1 MVSFEIPTIS
11 QFNFLNIILIM
22 KEKELAPNFKIPSS
36 NNEEFE
42 LKKNKNNFLI
52 IYFYPRDN
60 TPGCTNEAK
69 DFSKLYKEFKK
80 LNCEIFGISKD
91 SIESH
96 KKFISK
102 FKIPFQLL
110 SDEKIVA
117 LKKYRAWGEKSMYG
131 KKFMGIKRTT
141 VLISPKGKIIKIW
154 NNVKV
159 KEHAK
164 EVLSCLKESI

>member
-1 MVSFEIPTIS
+1 
-11 QFNFLNIILIM
+11 M

-141 VLISPKGKIIKIW
+141 VLINPKGKIIKIW
-154 NNVKV
+154 SNVKV
-159 KEHAK
+159 KDHAK
-164 EVLSCLKESI
+164 EVLNCLKEAI

>member
-1 MVSFEIPTIS
+1 
-11 QFNFLNIILIM
+11 M
-22 KEKELAPNFKIPSS
+22 KEKELAPNFNIPST

-42 LKKNKNNFLI
+42 LKKNKKKFLV
-52 IYFYPRDN
+52 IYFYPKDN

-69 DFSKLYKEFKK
+69 DFSKLYKEFRK
-80 LNCEIFGISKD
+80 LNCEIVGISKD

-110 SDEKIVA
+110 SDEKVIV
-117 LKKYRAWGEKSMYG
+117 LKKYNAWGEKSMYG

-141 VLISPKGKIIKIW
+141 ILIDPKGKIMKIW

-159 KEHAK
+159 LDHAK
-164 EVLSCLKESI
+164 DVLNFLKAAI

>member
-1 MVSFEIPTIS
+1 MI
-11 QFNFLNIILIM
+11 
-22 KEKELAPNFKIPSS
+22 KENSKASNFKLPSS
-36 NNEEFE
+36 NNKTFE
-42 LKKNKNNFLI
+42 INKSLKQYLV

-69 DFSKLYKEFKK
+69 DFSKLYKEFKR

-117 LKKYRAWGEKSMYG
+117 LKKYGAWGEKNMYG

-141 VLISPKGKIIKIW
+141 VLINSKGKIIKIW

-159 KEHAK
+159 KDHAK
-164 EVLSCLKESI
+164 EVLSCLKETI

>member
-1 MVSFEIPTIS
+1 MI
-11 QFNFLNIILIM
+11 
-22 KEKELAPNFKIPSS
+22 KENSKALNFKLPSS
-36 NNEEFE
+36 NNKNFE
-42 LKKNKNNFLI
+42 IKKSFGKYLV

-80 LNCEIFGISKD
+80 LKCEIVGISKD

-102 FKIPFQLL
+102 FKISFQLL

-117 LKKYRAWGEKSMYG
+117 LKKYGAWGEKSMYG

-141 VLISPKGKIIKIW
+141 VLINPKGKIIKIW
-154 NNVKV
+154 NSVKV

-164 EVLSCLKESI
+164 EVLNCLKETI

>member
-1 MVSFEIPTIS
+1 MI
-11 QFNFLNIILIM
+11 
-22 KEKELAPNFKIPSS
+22 KENSKAPNFKLPSS
-36 NNEEFE
+36 NNKNFE
-42 LKKNKNNFLI
+42 INKSLKQYLV

-91 SIESH
+91 SVESH
-96 KKFISK
+96 KKFINK
-102 FKIPFQLL
+102 FKISFQLL
-110 SDEKIVA
+110 SDEKIIV
-117 LKKYRAWGEKSMYG
+117 LKKYGAWGEKSMYG

-141 VLISPKGKIIKIW
+141 VLINPKGKIIKIW

-159 KEHAK
+159 KDHAK
-164 EVLSCLKESI
+164 EVLSCLKEAI

>member
-1 MVSFEIPTIS
+1 MI
-11 QFNFLNIILIM
+11 
-22 KEKELAPNFKIPSS
+22 KENSKAPNFKLPSS
-36 NNEEFE
+36 D
-42 LKKNKNNFLI
+42 NKNFEINKSVNQYLV

-80 LNCEIFGISKD
+80 LNCEIVGISKD
-91 SIESH
+91 SVESH

-102 FKIPFQLL
+102 YKIPFQLL
-110 SDEKIVA
+110 SDEKIIT
-117 LKKYRAWGEKSMYG
+117 LKKYGAWGEKSMYG

-141 VLISPKGKIIKIW
+141 VLINPRDKIIKIW

-159 KEHAK
+159 TDHAK
-164 EVLSCLKESI
+164 EVLNFLKEAI

>member
-1 MVSFEIPTIS
+1 
-11 QFNFLNIILIM
+11 M

-42 LKKNKNNFLI
+42 LKNNKNNFLI

-110 SDEKIVA
+110 SDEKIVV

-164 EVLSCLKESI
+164 EVLSCLKDSI

>member
-1 MVSFEIPTIS
+1 MI
-11 QFNFLNIILIM
+11 
-22 KEKELAPNFKIPSS
+22 KENSKASNFKLPSS
-36 NNEEFE
+36 NNKTFE
-42 LKKNKNNFLI
+42 INKSLKQYLV

-69 DFSKLYKEFKK
+69 DFSKLYKEFKR

-91 SIESH
+91 SVESH

-117 LKKYRAWGEKSMYG
+117 LKKYGAWGEKSMYG

-141 VLISPKGKIIKIW
+141 VLINPKGKIIKIW

-159 KEHAK
+159 KDHAK
-164 EVLSCLKESI
+164 EVLSCLKEAI

>member
-1 MVSFEIPTIS
+1 MI
-11 QFNFLNIILIM
+11 
-22 KEKELAPNFKIPSS
+22 KENSKAPNFNLPSS
-36 NNEEFE
+36 AN
-42 LKKNKNNFLI
+42 NNFEINKSLKQYLV

-80 LNCEIFGISKD
+80 LSCEIVGISKD
-91 SIESH
+91 NIESH

-110 SDEKIVA
+110 SDEKMIA
-117 LKKYRAWGEKSMYG
+117 LKKYGAWGEKSMYG

-141 VLISPKGKIIKIW
+141 VLINPKGKIIKIW

-159 KEHAK
+159 KDHAV
-164 EVLSCLKESI
+164 EVLNAVKEII

>member
-1 MVSFEIPTIS
+1 
-11 QFNFLNIILIM
+11 M

-36 NNEEFE
+36 NNKEFE
-42 LKKNKNNFLI
+42 LKKNKNKFLI

-141 VLISPKGKIIKIW
+141 VLINPKGKIIKIW
-154 NNVKV
+154 SNVKV
-159 KEHAK
+159 KDHAK
-164 EVLSCLKESI
+164 EVLNCLKEAI

>member
-1 MVSFEIPTIS
+1 MI
-11 QFNFLNIILIM
+11 
-22 KEKELAPNFKIPSS
+22 KENSKAPNFKLPSS
-36 NNEEFE
+36 NNKNFE
-42 LKKNKNNFLI
+42 INKSINQHLV

-80 LNCEIFGISKD
+80 LNCEIVGISKD

-102 FKIPFQLL
+102 FKIPFHLL
-110 SDEKIVA
+110 SDEKIIA
-117 LKKYRAWGEKSMYG
+117 LKKYGAWGEKSMYG

-141 VLISPKGKIIKIW
+141 VLINLKGKIIKIW

-159 KEHAK
+159 KDHAK
-164 EVLSCLKESI
+164 EVLNCLKGAI

>member
-1 MVSFEIPTIS
+1 
-11 QFNFLNIILIM
+11 M
-22 KEKELAPNFKIPSS
+22 KEKQLAPNFNIPSS

-42 LKKNKNNFLI
+42 LKKNKNKFLV

-80 LNCEIFGISKD
+80 LNCEIFGLSKD
-91 SIESH
+91 SVESH
-96 KKFISK
+96 KKFINK
-102 FKIPFQLL
+102 FKISFQLL
-110 SDEKIVA
+110 SDEKIIV
-117 LKKYRAWGEKSMYG
+117 LKKYGAWGEKSMYG

-141 VLISPKGKIIKIW
+141 ALINPKGKIIKIW

-159 KEHAK
+159 KDHAK
-164 EVLSCLKESI
+164 EVLSCLKEAI

>member
-1 MVSFEIPTIS
+1 MI
-11 QFNFLNIILIM
+11 
-22 KEKELAPNFKIPSS
+22 KENSKVPNFKLPSS
-36 NNEEFE
+36 NNKNFE
-42 LKKNKNNFLI
+42 IKKSLKQYLV

-69 DFSKLYKEFKK
+69 DFSKLHKEFKR

-117 LKKYRAWGEKSMYG
+117 LKKYGAWGEKSMYG

-141 VLISPKGKIIKIW
+141 VLINPKGKIIKIW

-159 KEHAK
+159 KDHAK
-164 EVLSCLKESI
+164 EVLSCLKEAI

>member
-1 MVSFEIPTIS
+1 
-11 QFNFLNIILIM
+11 M

-36 NNEEFE
+36 NNKEFE
-42 LKKNKNNFLI
+42 LKKNKNKFLI

-80 LNCEIFGISKD
+80 LNCDIFGISKD
-91 SIESH
+91 SVESH
-96 KKFISK
+96 QKFISK

-110 SDEKIVA
+110 SDDKIIA
-117 LKKYRAWGEKSMYG
+117 LKKYGAWGEKSMYG

-141 VLISPKGKIIKIW
+141 VLINPKGKIIKIW

-159 KEHAK
+159 KDHAK
-164 EVLSCLKESI
+164 EVLSCLKEAI

>member
-1 MVSFEIPTIS
+1 MI
-11 QFNFLNIILIM
+11 
-22 KEKELAPNFKIPSS
+22 KENSKASNFKLPSS
-36 NNEEFE
+36 NNKTFE
-42 LKKNKNNFLI
+42 INKSLKQYLV

-69 DFSKLYKEFKK
+69 DFSKLYKEFKR

-110 SDEKIVA
+110 SDEKITA
-117 LKKYRAWGEKSMYG
+117 LKKYGAWGEKSMYG

-141 VLISPKGKIIKIW
+141 VLINQKGKIIKIW

-159 KEHAK
+159 KDHAK
-164 EVLSCLKESI
+164 EVLSCLKEAI

>member
-1 MVSFEIPTIS
+1 
-11 QFNFLNIILIM
+11 M

-36 NNEEFE
+36 NNKEFE
-42 LKKNKNNFLI
+42 LKKNKNKFLV

-80 LNCEIFGISKD
+80 LNCDIFGISKD
-91 SIESH
+91 SVDSH

-117 LKKYRAWGEKSMYG
+117 LKKYGAWGEKSMYG

-164 EVLSCLKESI
+164 EVLSYLKEAI

>member
-1 MVSFEIPTIS
+1 MI
-11 QFNFLNIILIM
+11 
-22 KEKELAPNFKIPSS
+22 KENSKAPNFKLPSS
-36 NNEEFE
+36 NNKNFE
-42 LKKNKNNFLI
+42 IGKSLNQYLV

-110 SDEKIVA
+110 SDEKNIA
-117 LKKYRAWGEKSMYG
+117 LKKYGAWGEKSMYG

-141 VLISPKGKIIKIW
+141 VLINPKGKIIKIW

-159 KEHAK
+159 KDHAK
-164 EVLSCLKESI
+164 EVLSLLKETI

>member
-1 MVSFEIPTIS
+1 MI
-11 QFNFLNIILIM
+11 
-22 KEKELAPNFKIPSS
+22 KENSKAPNFKLPSS
-36 NNEEFE
+36 NNKNFE
-42 LKKNKNNFLI
+42 INKSLKQYLV

-80 LNCEIFGISKD
+80 LNCDIFGISKD
-91 SIESH
+91 SVDSH

-110 SDEKIVA
+110 SDEKIIV
-117 LKKYRAWGEKSMYG
+117 LKKYGAWGEKSMYG

-159 KEHAK
+159 KDHAK
-164 EVLSCLKESI
+164 EVLSCLKEAI

>member
-1 MVSFEIPTIS
+1 
-11 QFNFLNIILIM
+11 M

-36 NNEEFE
+36 INKEFE
-42 LKKNKNNFLI
+42 LKKNKNKFLV

-80 LNCEIFGISKD
+80 LNCDIFGISKD
-91 SIESH
+91 SVDSH

-117 LKKYRAWGEKSMYG
+117 LKKYGAWGEKSMYG

-159 KEHAK
+159 KDHAK
-164 EVLSCLKESI
+164 EVLSCLKEAI

>member
-1 MVSFEIPTIS
+1 
-11 QFNFLNIILIM
+11 M

-42 LKKNKNNFLI
+42 LKNNKNKFLI

>member
-1 MVSFEIPTIS
+1 MI
-11 QFNFLNIILIM
+11 
-22 KEKELAPNFKIPSS
+22 KENSKASNFKLPSS
-36 NNEEFE
+36 NNKTFE
-42 LKKNKNNFLI
+42 INKSLKQYLV

-69 DFSKLYKEFKK
+69 DFSKLYKEFKR

-102 FKIPFQLL
+102 FKIPFHLL
-110 SDEKIVA
+110 SDERIIA
-117 LKKYRAWGEKSMYG
+117 LKKYGAWGEKSMYG

-141 VLISPKGKIIKIW
+141 VLINPKGKIIKIW

-159 KEHAK
+159 KDHAK
-164 EVLSCLKESI
+164 EVLSCLKETI

>member
-1 MVSFEIPTIS
+1 MI
-11 QFNFLNIILIM
+11 
-22 KEKELAPNFKIPSS
+22 KENSKAPNFKLPSS
-36 NNEEFE
+36 NNKNFE
-42 LKKNKNNFLI
+42 INKSLDQYLV

-60 TPGCTNEAK
+60 TPGCTSEAK
-69 DFSKLYKEFKK
+69 DFTKLYKEFKK

-91 SIESH
+91 SVESH

-110 SDEKIVA
+110 SDEKIIA
-117 LKKYRAWGEKSMYG
+117 LKKYGAWGEKSMYG

-141 VLISPKGKIIKIW
+141 VLINQKGKIIKIW

-159 KEHAK
+159 KDHAK
-164 EVLSCLKESI
+164 EVLSCLKEAI

>member
-1 MVSFEIPTIS
+1 MI
-11 QFNFLNIILIM
+11 
-22 KEKELAPNFKIPSS
+22 KENSKAPNFKLASS
-36 NNEEFE
+36 NNKNFE
-42 LKKNKNNFLI
+42 INKSLDQYLV

-80 LNCEIFGISKD
+80 LNCEIVGISKD
-91 SIESH
+91 TIESH
-96 KKFISK
+96 RKFISK

-110 SDEKIVA
+110 SDEKIIA
-117 LKKYRAWGEKSMYG
+117 LKKYGAWGEKSMYG

-141 VLISPKGKIIKIW
+141 VLINPKGKIIKIW

-159 KEHAK
+159 KDHAK
-164 EVLSCLKESI
+164 EVLNCLKGAI

>member
-1 MVSFEIPTIS
+1 MI
-11 QFNFLNIILIM
+11 
-22 KEKELAPNFKIPSS
+22 KENSKAPNFKLPSS
-36 NNEEFE
+36 NNKNFE
-42 LKKNKNNFLI
+42 INKSLDQYLV

-80 LNCEIFGISKD
+80 LNCDIFGISKD

-117 LKKYRAWGEKSMYG
+117 LKKYGAWGEKSMYG

-141 VLISPKGKIIKIW
+141 VLINGKGKIIKIW

-159 KEHAK
+159 KDHAK
-164 EVLSCLKESI
+164 EVLSCLKETI